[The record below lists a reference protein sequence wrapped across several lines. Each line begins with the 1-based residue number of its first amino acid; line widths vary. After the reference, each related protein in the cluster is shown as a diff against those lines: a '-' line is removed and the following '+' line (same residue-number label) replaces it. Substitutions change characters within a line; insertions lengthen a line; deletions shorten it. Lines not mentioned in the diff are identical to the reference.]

1 MACGKKDILGC
12 ITDPIKDII
21 KTPIEKG
28 GELVAGGA
36 VKAFSDAIGAATEA
50 TLKALN
56 GVWLN
61 INVEE
66 PGTPAESIHGATSWL
81 VGYVAVASLLIAAI
95 KMALDRR
102 GEPMKQAFLGMWKV
116 LLVGGLAVPVV
127 TALNAASDA
136 YARDIYKK
144 SELGETA
151 NDILGVIGLTQPG
164 LIIVFGLLVMLSS
177 VVQICLMYIRI
188 GVLIMLIGT
197 LPLAAVSSM
206 TGWGEGWWKKHIG
219 WLGAWLLYKPAAA
232 LIIYSATAMTNNP
245 GNKDKLDT
253 TIAGMGMLILAVFAL
268 PALLKLIVP
277 ATAALGGTSGGTVAL
292 NAAGNMASGAVS
304 IASGSMGGGGGGGG
318 SSSGGGG
325 GSGSGAKG
333 ESGPKGSPSAG
344 AGESAPSGGGAS
356 APSAGGAGGSGAAGA
371 SGSGA
376 SGAAGAAGSAAGG
389 AATAGATV
397 AVQAAAVAAQTTIA
411 AASEVTNSLDDND
424 GMKGHNQ

>member
-1 MACGKKDILGC
+1 MCSG
-12 ITDPIKDII
+12 IKDCIGDII
-21 KTPIEKG
+21 TKPIEKG
-28 GELVAGGA
+28 GEVVAGGA
-36 VKAFSDAIGAATEA
+36 VKAFAGAIGEATSE

-56 GVWLN
+56 GVWLS
-61 INVEE
+61 INVED
-66 PGTPAESIHGATSWL
+66 PANPTTSIHDATSWL
-81 VGYVAVASLLIAAI
+81 VGYVAVASLLIAAV

-136 YARDIYKK
+136 YARDIYRK
-144 SELGETA
+144 SKLGDTA
-151 NDILGVIGLTQPG
+151 NEILGVIVLNSPG

-219 WLGAWLLYKPAAA
+219 WLAAWLLYKPAAA
-232 LIIYSATAMTNNP
+232 LIIYSATAMTNNS

-292 NAAGNMASGAVS
+292 NATNNMASGAVS
-304 IASGSMGGGGGGGG
+304 IAGGSMSSLGGGGGGG
-318 SSSGGGG
+318 SGGGG
-325 GSGSGAKG
+325 GGPSAGG
-333 ESGPKGSPSAG
+333 EAGPKGSPSAG
-344 AGESAPSGGGAS
+344 AGSS
-356 APSAGGAGGSGAAGA
+356 APSAGGTGGSGAAGA

-397 AVQAAAVAAQTTIA
+397 AVQAAALAAQTTIA